1 MSQHTPPQ
9 INPIR
14 ERLYKYACDIVDSW
28 SFDTMKEYAEA
39 EIHKEIETKFLYD
52 PGKMEQEMHDFYEEN
67 KPSQNKRFKEI
78 TILHDYSVTIEDKIM
93 VPVDANIDDAYIK
106 WGRITLLENQN
117 NDDPALDQNTESE
130 EVGFIE
136 SNLNYEMDFKRPDSV
151 LVHDGEKVLVSYG
164 TDAEETEKFW
174 QEMLDNRKK
183 RNEKEPYFGPEDPDV
198 IIEIPLE
205 GNP

>member
-1 MSQHTPPQ
+1 M
-9 INPIR
+9 NPIR

-28 SFDTMKEYAEA
+28 SFDTMKEYAET

-52 PGKMEQEMHDFYEEN
+52 PGKMEQEMHEFYEEN
-67 KPSQNKRFKEI
+67 NPSQNKRFKEI

-117 NDDPALDQNTESE
+117 NDDLVFDQTTESE

>member
-1 MSQHTPPQ
+1 M
-9 INPIR
+9 NPIR
-14 ERLYKYACDIVDSW
+14 ERLYKYACDVVDSW
-28 SFDTMKEYAEA
+28 SFDTMKEYAET

-117 NDDPALDQNTESE
+117 NDDPALDQAAESE

-198 IIEIPLE
+198 IIEIPSE
-205 GNP
+205 GNL

>member
-1 MSQHTPPQ
+1 
-9 INPIR
+9 
-14 ERLYKYACDIVDSW
+14 
-28 SFDTMKEYAEA
+28 
-39 EIHKEIETKFLYD
+39 
-52 PGKMEQEMHDFYEEN
+52 MEQEMHEFYEEN

-117 NDDPALDQNTESE
+117 NDDPALDQTTESE

>member
-9 INPIR
+9 MNPIR

-28 SFDTMKEYAEA
+28 SFDTMKEYAET

-52 PGKMEQEMHDFYEEN
+52 PGKMEQEMHEFYEEN

-78 TILHDYSVTIEDKIM
+78 TIIHEYSVAIEDKIM
-93 VPVDANIDDAYIK
+93 VPVDAKIDDAYIK

-117 NDDPALDQNTESE
+117 NDDPAFNQATESE

-136 SNLNYEMDFKRPDSV
+136 SNLNYEMDFKRPNSV
-151 LVHDGEKVLVSYG
+151 IVFDENKVLVSYG
-164 TDAEETEKFW
+164 DNAEG
-174 QEMLDNRKK
+174 
-183 RNEKEPYFGPEDPDV
+183 NEKAFQGILDRKNKLKGVSND
-198 IIEIPLE
+198 
-205 GNP
+205 